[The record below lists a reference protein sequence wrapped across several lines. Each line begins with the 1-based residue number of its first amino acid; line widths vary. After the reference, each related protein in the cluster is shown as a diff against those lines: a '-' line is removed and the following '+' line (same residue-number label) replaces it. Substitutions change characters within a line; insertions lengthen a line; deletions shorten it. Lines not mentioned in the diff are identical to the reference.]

1 MSSNKSNVDNRRAGK
16 VEKGST
22 SYKGAKPTKSISED
36 FKRSDLD
43 QVEKFADKALAPIDV
58 EFSNHFFDRVLDPR
72 NGKMISAAELVSFFK
87 RLAQKKPTFI
97 DFLKKYR
104 EFVTTNKTYDLNIP
118 FVKMANKLVAKTI
131 MRKADFKTPDPKF
144 TFEAY
149 AVSGN
154 KVHKFITG
162 KGVTIKGKKYPEV
175 HYELMGIS
183 NADKTVK
190 LKVLAPKELFGQ
202 VVMYDFRSIR
212 RGPFLKT
219 DTKLGEV
226 VKDGRVFCDNC
237 DWNWKISDGGNDPY
251 MCHKCGNDNTPS
263 VVEALPKG
271 KWTDVEPTKYSE
283 DLIDLVQTAYKSAPE
298 GSFIRS
304 KADLMGSD
312 WHSIDYDK
320 NPDVDATIF
329 YRKARGSEPWN
340 GLKIQG
346 IGHNGDRPS
355 IDLLLKRLKSLLNKS
370 GVWVEASDALEHVL
384 YKMGVPY
391 VEDEEYARKIFP
403 NSDLKMKG
411 DRGKYTRK
419 IAGGKVIKETIF
431 GKPKLKKG

>member
-1 MSSNKSNVDNRRAGK
+1 
-16 VEKGST
+16 
-22 SYKGAKPTKSISED
+22 
-36 FKRSDLD
+36 
-43 QVEKFADKALAPIDV
+43 
-58 EFSNHFFDRVLDPR
+58 
-72 NGKMISAAELVSFFK
+72 
-87 RLAQKKPTFI
+87 
-97 DFLKKYR
+97 
-104 EFVTTNKTYDLNIP
+104 
-118 FVKMANKLVAKTI
+118 
-131 MRKADFKTPDPKF
+131 
-144 TFEAY
+144 
-149 AVSGN
+149 
-154 KVHKFITG
+154 
-162 KGVTIKGKKYPEV
+162 
-175 HYELMGIS
+175 
-183 NADKTVK
+183 
-190 LKVLAPKELFGQ
+190 
-202 VVMYDFRSIR
+202 
-212 RGPFLKT
+212 
-219 DTKLGEV
+219 
-226 VKDGRVFCDNC
+226 
-237 DWNWKISDGGNDPY
+237 
-251 MCHKCGNDNTPS
+251 
-263 VVEALPKG
+263 
-271 KWTDVEPTKYSE
+271 
-283 DLIDLVQTAYKSAPE
+283 
-298 GSFIRS
+298 
-304 KADLMGSD
+304 MGSD

>member
-1 MSSNKSNVDNRRAGK
+1 MSSNKSNVDNQRERK
-16 VEKGST
+16 VREGST
-22 SYKGAKPTKSISED
+22 SYKGAKGRGSISED

-43 QVEKFADKALAPIDV
+43 QIEKFADKALAPVDI

-87 RLAQKKPTFI
+87 RLAQKKDKFI
-97 DFLKKYR
+97 DFLKQYR
-104 EFVTTNKTYDLNIP
+104 EFVTTNKRFDLNIP
-118 FVKMANKLVAKTI
+118 FARMANKLVAKTI

-175 HYELMGIS
+175 HYELLGIN
-183 NADKTVK
+183 NADKSVK

-219 DTKLGEV
+219 DTK
-226 VKDGRVFCDNC
+226 
-237 DWNWKISDGGNDPY
+237 IS
-251 MCHKCGNDNTPS
+251 
-263 VVEALPKG
+263 EALPKG
-271 KWTDVEPTKYSE
+271 KWTDVEPTKYSD

-340 GLKIQG
+340 GVKIQG
-346 IGHNGDRPS
+346 IGHDGDRPS
-355 IDLLLKRLKSLLNKS
+355 IDLLLKRLKLLLNKN

-391 VEDEEYARKIFP
+391 VEDEEYARKVFP
-403 NSDLKMKG
+403 NSDLKMRG

-431 GKPKLKKG
+431 GKPKLKRG

>member
-1 MSSNKSNVDNRRAGK
+1 MSSSKSNANNSRERK
-16 VEKGST
+16 VKNGST
-22 SYKGAKPTKSISED
+22 LYEAKKGRGSIKED

-43 QVEKFADKALAPIDV
+43 QVEKFADKALAPLDV
-58 EFSNHFFDRVLDPR
+58 EFTNHFFDRVLDPR

-87 RLAQKKPTFI
+87 RLAQKKATFI
-97 DFLKKYR
+97 DFLKKYK
-104 EFVTTNKTYDLNIP
+104 EFVTTNKKFDLNIP
-118 FVKMANKLVAKTI
+118 FVRMANKLVAKTI

-144 TFEAY
+144 TFEAF

-175 HYELMGIS
+175 HYELMGIDNGS
-183 NADKTVK
+183 KLVR

-202 VVMYDFRSIR
+202 VVVYDFRNIR

-219 DTKLGEV
+219 DTK
-226 VKDGRVFCDNC
+226 
-237 DWNWKISDGGNDPY
+237 IS
-251 MCHKCGNDNTPS
+251 
-263 VVEALPKG
+263 EALPKK
-271 KWTDVEPTKYSE
+271 KWTDVEPEKYSD

-312 WHSIDYDK
+312 WHSIDYNKDP
-320 NPDVDATIF
+320 NVDATIF
-329 YRKARGSEPWN
+329 YRKARGSESWN

-346 IGHNGDRPS
+346 IGHNGERPA
-355 IDLLLKRLKSLLNKS
+355 IDLVLKRLKVLLNKS

-391 VEDEEYARKIFP
+391 VSDEAYAQKVFP
-403 NSDLKMKG
+403 NSDLKMTG